1 MKKLI
6 CFSLWGDNPTY
17 TVGAIKNADLAKKH
31 YPGWI
36 CRYYIADCVPKDI
49 VDEISSRDNTEIIN
63 MGKGDWTA
71 MFWRFYPAS
80 HSDCEIML
88 SRDTDSR
95 LNSRE
100 AAAVNEWL
108 ISGKAF
114 HIMRDHPHHATQ
126 ILGGMWGVK
135 GDILANMEDMIS
147 EYTKGDFWQVDQNFL
162 REKIYP
168 LIHLDCH
175 VHDEYFE
182 KRPFPT
188 QRKQGYFVGQAFDES
203 DKKLH
208 PEHGDIL

>member
-49 VDEISSRDNTEIIN
+49 VDEILSRDNTEIMY

-71 MFWRFYPAS
+71 MFWRFLPAS
-80 HSDCEIML
+80 HSDCEMML

-108 ISGKAF
+108 DSGKAF
-114 HIMRDHPHHATQ
+114 HIMRDHPAHETE
-126 ILGGMWGVK
+126 ILGGMWGVR
-135 GDILANMEDMIS
+135 GDILANMEDMIKDS
-147 EYTKGDFWQVDQNFL
+147 GLEVDQNFL
-162 REKIYP
+162 RNDVYP
-168 LIHLDCH
+168 LIKNDCC

-182 KRPFPT
+182 RKPFPT
-188 QRKQGYFVGQAFDES
+188 KRKPGLFVGQAFDEYN
-203 DKKLH
+203 KKLN
-208 PEHGDIL
+208 PEHGDML